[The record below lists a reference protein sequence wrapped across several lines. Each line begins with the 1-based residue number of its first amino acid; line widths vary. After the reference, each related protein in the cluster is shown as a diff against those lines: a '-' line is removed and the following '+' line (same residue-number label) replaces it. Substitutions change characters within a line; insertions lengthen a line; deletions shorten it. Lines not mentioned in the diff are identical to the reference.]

1 MYSEYNQWLPRRYV
15 DFDFH
20 HECKGMK
27 YENIG
32 KLIDQVKNDLD
43 TFGYFSTNID
53 TPSKRVEQT
62 GVTRVNCIDNL
73 DRTNVVQ
80 SVIAKLV
87 LEKQLKTLNIF
98 SENDKIENHPNLLS
112 TFKNGKKYILYRINP
127 RLVWADNADAI
138 SFLYSGT
145 GALKND
151 YTR

>member
-1 MYSEYNQWLPRRYV
+1 MDNFRYYN
-15 DFDFH
+15 
-20 HECKGMK
+20 
-27 YENIG
+27 
-32 KLIDQVKNDLD
+32 
-43 TFGYFSTNID
+43 TNND
-53 TPSKRVEQT
+53 TPRKRVEQT